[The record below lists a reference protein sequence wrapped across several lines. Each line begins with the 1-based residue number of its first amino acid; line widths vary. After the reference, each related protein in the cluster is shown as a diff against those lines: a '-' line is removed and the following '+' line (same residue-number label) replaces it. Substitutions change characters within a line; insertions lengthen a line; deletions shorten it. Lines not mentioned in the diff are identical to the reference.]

1 MSLIN
6 QMLKDLDAR
15 TQQGTNHSGQEVEV
29 VVCHLPQHSRTLP
42 IIVALVVVL
51 VGSAIGGWW
60 FLYPRPVVTPPI
72 ALRVQPQ
79 VTVEAVVIE
88 PQPVVLA
95 AVIDGAVAA
104 EEQVVALQTELLA
117 LQQLSQSV
125 VAPRLAAKAVLLP
138 ATPVINAS
146 VDRAVAE
153 EAKPSAAPLE
163 NSAVALEN
171 SPAPVPARVV
181 IKTPSLAE
189 QAQQLR
195 IDGRTL
201 IQQRRYRAGAQ
212 RLNQALQMEHSS
224 GQPWQELVRACVQ
237 AGDLPSAL
245 DAVKRGCEAYPND
258 IGLRVYHARLI
269 VESGD
274 YDSALIVL
282 QTGATPSVVAS
293 SDYHSLLASVLQ
305 QLTRFA
311 EA

>member
-15 TQQGTNHSGQEVEV
+15 TQHEANHSGQEVEV
-29 VVCHLPQHSRTLP
+29 VVCHPPQHSRTLP

-88 PQPVVLA
+88 PQPVALA
-95 AVIDGAVAA
+95 AVVEVAVAA
-104 EEQVVALQTELLA
+104 EEQVVALQAELLA

-125 VAPRLAAKAVLLP
+125 VAPGLAAKAVLLP

-153 EAKPSAAPLE
+153 EAKPSAAPLKNSAAPLE

-171 SPAPVPARVV
+171 SPLPVPARVV

-195 IDGRTL
+195 IDGRAL

-282 QTGATPSVVAS
+282 QTGA
-293 SDYHSLLASVLQ
+293 
-305 QLTRFA
+305 
-311 EA
+311 